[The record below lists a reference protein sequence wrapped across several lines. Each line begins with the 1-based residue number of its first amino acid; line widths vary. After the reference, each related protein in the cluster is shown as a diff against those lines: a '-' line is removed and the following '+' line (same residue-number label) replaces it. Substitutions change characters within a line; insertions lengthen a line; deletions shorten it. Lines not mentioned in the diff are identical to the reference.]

1 MTSGAQDNLDVTPKM
16 MDVGNMV
23 HMSVAEKNCIYASI
37 FLFPSHMA
45 EIIFPI
51 YTQQI
56 GQKPRFYEIMYSVA
70 FSRIQKLTEISA
82 RLTKAHTKIEENPS
96 VAILE

>member
-16 MDVGNMV
+16 MDVGYMV
-23 HMSVAEKNCIYASI
+23 HMGVADENSINASI
-37 FLFPSHMA
+37 FLFPAHMT
-45 EIIFPI
+45 EIIFSV
-51 YTQQI
+51 YTRQI
-56 GQKPRFYEIMYSVA
+56 GQKPRFNEIVYPVA

-82 RLTKAHTKIEENPS
+82 RLTKTHTKIEENPG

>member
-16 MDVGNMV
+16 MDVGHMV
-23 HMSVAEKNCIYASI
+23 HMGVAEKNSIYASI

-51 YTQQI
+51 YT
-56 GQKPRFYEIMYSVA
+56 R
-70 FSRIQKLTEISA
+70 
-82 RLTKAHTKIEENPS
+82 
-96 VAILE
+96 